1 MEHNKLCNYNWWR
14 WQQKFNLFCYW
25 VSCGNYSCWLLVLS
39 TSHSE
44 VDIAILAL
52 YCIKTVANLLRG
64 PPGISDWSHA
74 VISKSL
80 LNAAGPA
87 PAHLSSEII
96 VCLACC
102 PTPEIKSQLD
112 RTVLSLT
119 VTMTE
124 TWSSHYWSADRS
136 YLRSRFVLQ
145 HSSLIHSHRV
155 ECAIYVWDFQYNVYK
170 MYICNSHSSISFF
183 NWGHLSC

>member
-1 MEHNKLCNYNWWR
+1 M
-14 WQQKFNLFCYW
+14 
-25 VSCGNYSCWLLVLS
+25 
-39 TSHSE
+39 
-44 VDIAILAL
+44 
-52 YCIKTVANLLRG
+52 KTVANLLRG

-102 PTPEIKSQLD
+102 PTPEIKSQLY

-124 TWSSHYWSADRS
+124 TWSTHYWSADRS

-170 MYICNSHSSISFF
+170 MYICNLIALYLSLTEDTWAASIYLKISVMVQTYNVCLQNIMHNLSETSISE
-183 NWGHLSC
+183 NYVIIKET

>member
-1 MEHNKLCNYNWWR
+1 MTTEISIILLLGFVWKL
-14 WQQKFNLFCYW
+14 Q
-25 VSCGNYSCWLLVLS
+25 LLVISFVYLPQWGGYRY
-39 TSHSE
+39 TGL
-44 VDIAILAL
+44 ILYENSSQPAQ
-52 YCIKTVANLLRG
+52 G
-64 PPGISDWSHA
+64 SPGISDWSHA